1 MMKMGSKGFTLLEL
15 VIVLIIISLL
25 AMLVTPNL
33 TRTMGHMEAKGAA
46 KRIAAIL
53 RYCRSDAINK
63 SRINLVNF
71 DTASN
76 LVSVYS
82 VDEEDAEPKAQ
93 RFYPL
98 PGGVKME
105 KIEVGKT
112 LFESS
117 VPTIE
122 FYRNGGSNGGTA
134 LIQGERGREY
144 SIRVEMLTG
153 GVKVGETEER

>member
-1 MMKMGSKGFTLLEL
+1 MMRTGSKGFTLLEL
-15 VIVLIIISLL
+15 IIVLILVSLL
-25 AMLVTPNL
+25 AFLITPSL
-33 TRTMGHMEAKGAA
+33 TRTLSHMEAKGSA

-63 SRINLVNF
+63 RRVNLVNF

-82 VDEEDAEPKAQ
+82 INEEEAEPRAE

-105 KIEVGKT
+105 KIEVGKA
-112 LFESS
+112 LFDSS
-117 VPTIE
+117 VPTFE
-122 FYRNGGSNGGTA
+122 FYPNGGSNGGTA
-134 LIQGERGREY
+134 LIQGEKGRAY
-144 SIRVEMLTG
+144 SIRVEILTG
-153 GVKVGETEER
+153 GVKVGESEEK

>member
-1 MMKMGSKGFTLLEL
+1 MMRTGSKGFTLLEL

-25 AMLVTPNL
+25 ALLITPNL
-33 TRTMGHMEAKGAA
+33 TKTLSHMEAKGAA

-63 SRINLVNF
+63 RRVNLVSF

-82 VDEEDAEPKAQ
+82 IDEDEAEPKAQ

-112 LFESS
+112 LFDSS
-117 VPTIE
+117 VPTFE
-122 FYRNGGSNGGTA
+122 FYRNGGSNGGTVS
-134 LIQGERGREY
+134 IQGERGQAY
-144 SIRVEMLTG
+144 SVRVEMLTG
-153 GVKVGETEER
+153 GVKVGESEEK

>member
-1 MMKMGSKGFTLLEL
+1 MRTGSKGFTLLEL

-25 AMLVTPNL
+25 VLLITPNL
-33 TRTMGHMEAKGAA
+33 TRTLSHMEARGAA

-53 RYCRSDAINK
+53 RYCRSDAVNK
-63 SRINLVNF
+63 GRINLVSL

-82 VDEEDAEPKAQ
+82 VDEEEAEPKAQ
-93 RFYPL
+93 KFYPL

-112 LFESS
+112 LFDSS

-134 LIQGERGREY
+134 SIQGEKGPAY
-144 SIRVEMLTG
+144 SLRVEMLTG
-153 GVKVGETEER
+153 GVKIEVSEEK

>member
-1 MMKMGSKGFTLLEL
+1 MMRTGSKGFTLLEL

-25 AMLVTPNL
+25 VLLITPNL
-33 TRTMGHMEAKGAA
+33 TRTLSHMEARGAA

-53 RYCRSDAINK
+53 RYCRSDAVNK
-63 SRINLVNF
+63 GRINLVSL

-82 VDEEDAEPKAQ
+82 VDEEEAEPKAQ
-93 RFYPL
+93 KFYPL

-112 LFESS
+112 LFDSS

-134 LIQGERGREY
+134 SIQGEKGPAY
-144 SIRVEMLTG
+144 SLRVEMLTG
-153 GVKVGETEER
+153 GVKIEVSEEK